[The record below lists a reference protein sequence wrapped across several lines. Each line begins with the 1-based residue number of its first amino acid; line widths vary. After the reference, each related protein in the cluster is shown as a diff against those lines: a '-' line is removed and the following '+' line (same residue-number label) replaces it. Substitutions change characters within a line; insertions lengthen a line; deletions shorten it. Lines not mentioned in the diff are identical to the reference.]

1 MSAGKYLTFA
11 LDREEYAVSV
21 LHVREIV
28 KIMDITAV
36 PQLPPYVKGVINLR
50 GKVIPV
56 VDMRLKL
63 GLAARDY
70 SERTCII
77 VAEVTV
83 RNRAVMMGVIVDA
96 VSDVLSISADD
107 LAAPPDFDISK
118 NGWIEAMATV
128 KGGLKI
134 LLNLDKMLGTDGE
147 LIRAA

>member
-21 LHVREIV
+21 LQVREIV

-36 PQLPPYVKGVINLR
+36 PQLPIYVKGVINLR
-50 GKVIPV
+50 GRVIPV

-63 GLAARDY
+63 GLAAKDY

-77 VAEVTV
+77 VAEVTA
-83 RNRAVMMGVIVDA
+83 RNRTVMMGVIVDA

-107 LAAPPDFDISK
+107 LSAPSDFEMSK
-118 NGWIEAMATV
+118 NGWVEAIAKV
-128 KGGLKI
+128 KGRLKI